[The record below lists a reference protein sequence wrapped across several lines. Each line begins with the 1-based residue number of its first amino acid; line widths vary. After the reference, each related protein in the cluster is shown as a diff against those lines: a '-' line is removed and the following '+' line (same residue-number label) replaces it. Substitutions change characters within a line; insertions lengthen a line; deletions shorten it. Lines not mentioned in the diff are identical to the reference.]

1 MSMTA
6 QPKSVGKTG
15 SSKTSDYGPA
25 ERLTHGEYR
34 LEQISPRSFQTR
46 LRRVDDTP
54 FDVLLLDGSI
64 SDIQH
69 SAAESFCGMVWR
81 ARMIGPRGSNYER
94 SGSGGVRAGSSHHL
108 EQFDKVIDALT
119 VVRKQVG
126 RDSERLLMSAALD
139 DVLPEKHR
147 GLLICALDALVIFYT
162 QKFARSPLPASLRL
176 AV

>member
-1 MSMTA
+1 MTA

-15 SSKTSDYGPA
+15 NSNKTSDYGPA

-46 LRRVDDTP
+46 LRRVDGTP

-64 SDIQH
+64 SDVQH
-69 SAAESFCGMVWR
+69 SAAESFCAMVWR

-94 SGSGGVRAGSSHHL
+94 SGSGGVRGGSSRQL
-108 EQFDKVIDALT
+108 DQFNKVIDALR
-119 VVRKQVG
+119 VVRRQAG
-126 RDSERLLMSAALD
+126 RNSERLLMSAALD

-147 GLLICALDALVIFYT
+147 GLLIRALDALVNFYT